1 MHEERIRKRTYSSLD
16 ITSSE
21 PNLISNRSATPDF
34 SLISRNAVTP
44 DYRRK
49 GKESGGITNVRV
61 PLANGRG
68 STGKLQASVGVSMV
82 TARVG
87 ERGGGGGG
95 GGGGEGV
102 SMIDGEDMRQ
112 VVTDCLT
119 RALGHTSLKEEENLP
134 QSTSDNSQYIPTIT
148 VSVSYGALAPP
159 TNNDH
164 THSAKELVSLVL
176 ANAYKQH
183 EAELGIETISSP

>member
-34 SLISRNAVTP
+34 SLTSRNAVTP

-49 GKESGGITNVRV
+49 GKESRGITNVRV
-61 PLANGRG
+61 PLANGQG
-68 STGKLQASVGVSMV
+68 SVGKLQASVGVSMV
-82 TARVG
+82 TAKVG
-87 ERGGGGGG
+87 ER
-95 GGGGEGV
+95 GGEGV

-112 VVTDCLT
+112 AVTDCLT
-119 RALGHTSLKEEENLP
+119 RALGHTSLKEEDNLP
-134 QSTSDNSQYIPTIT
+134 PATSESNQYIPTIT
-148 VSVSYGALAPP
+148 VSVSHGTLVPP
-159 TNNDH
+159 TNDH

-183 EAELGIETISSP
+183 EAELGNDSISSP